1 MTESMLDIRE
11 SSQLLSMIA
20 EKLGHDMILLRSG
33 PEPCKVKC
41 CNAVF
46 AHYRNYDTVLVKA
59 NRKSI
64 SLKYVDSKDHLRD
77 NVSVYD
83 ELVRFLYNALENG
96 GYVSDGRKKLNASVV
111 PEFMLRCV
119 LNGF

>member
-1 MTESMLDIRE
+1 MVDLRT
-11 SSQLLSMIA
+11 SSRLLSMIA

-33 PEPCKVKC
+33 LEPCKVKC

-64 SLKYVDSKDHLRD
+64 SLKYVNSKGHLRD
-77 NVSVYD
+77 NVSIYD
-83 ELVRFLYNALENG
+83 ELVRFLYNVLENG
-96 GYVSDGRKKLNASVV
+96 GYVSDGRKKLNASAV
-111 PEFMLRCV
+111 PEFMINCV
-119 LNGF
+119 MSGCS

>member
-1 MTESMLDIRE
+1 MVDLRT
-11 SSQLLSMIA
+11 SSRLLSIIA
-20 EKLGHDMILLRSG
+20 RELGHDVILLRSG

-46 AHYRNYDTVLVKA
+46 AHYKNYDTVLVKA
-59 NRKSI
+59 NRKKI

-77 NVSVYD
+77 NVSMYD

-96 GYVSDGRKKLNASVV
+96 GYVSDGKRRLGASMV

-119 LNGF
+119 LSGCFS

>member
-1 MTESMLDIRE
+1 MVDLRT
-11 SSQLLSMIA
+11 SSGLLSMIA

-33 PEPCKVKC
+33 LEPCKVKC

-64 SLKYVDSKDHLRD
+64 SLKYVDSKGHLRD
-77 NVSVYD
+77 NVSMYA
-83 ELVRFLYNALENG
+83 ELARLLYKTLKSG
-96 GYVSDGRKKLNASVV
+96 GKLSDGRFKLSADEV
-111 PEFMLRCV
+111 PEFMIECV